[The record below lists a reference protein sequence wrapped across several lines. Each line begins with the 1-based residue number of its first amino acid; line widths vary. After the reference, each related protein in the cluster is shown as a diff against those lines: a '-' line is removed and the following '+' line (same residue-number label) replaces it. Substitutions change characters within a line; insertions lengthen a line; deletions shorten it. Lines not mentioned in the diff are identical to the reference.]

1 MTVGLVGAVSDKP
14 KTTLITLPTILTCEI
29 ANQSFPSQPSLC
41 SITVSLVILYTSLK
55 RIFGVEELEEDEAA
69 AAVAMTVD
77 LSAMN
82 TIATT
87 PMSCDETSGK
97 MVYLR
102 GTGIL
107 HSTPEVM

>member
-1 MTVGLVGAVSDKP
+1 M
-14 KTTLITLPTILTCEI
+14 
-29 ANQSFPSQPSLC
+29 
-41 SITVSLVILYTSLK
+41 ILYTSLK

-82 TIATT
+82 TLIATT

-97 MVYLR
+97 MVYFR

-107 HSTPEVM
+107 HSTLIIIMKNINVAMSYYYLFHSRERPLLEPKVKQK

>member
-1 MTVGLVGAVSDKP
+1 M
-14 KTTLITLPTILTCEI
+14 
-29 ANQSFPSQPSLC
+29 
-41 SITVSLVILYTSLK
+41 ILYTSLK
-55 RIFGVEELEEDEAA
+55 CIFGVEELQEDEAA

-82 TIATT
+82 TLIATT

-97 MVYLR
+97 MVYFR

-107 HSTPEVM
+107 HSTRSILWECKKANSVFVGTATVSSFPFLHYHM